1 MVVEEVH
8 TTPAGWRNNAVIWAR
23 RVDPGRHSEYA
34 QVERT
39 RLIASQ
45 RSRLAWRSWLKG
57 VFRYLSLGSWRK

>member
-34 QVERT
+34 PSRT
-39 RLIASQ
+39 DAADCVSTEPSGLALLAQ
-45 RSRLAWRSWLKG
+45 RCIPLSVARELA
-57 VFRYLSLGSWRK
+57 